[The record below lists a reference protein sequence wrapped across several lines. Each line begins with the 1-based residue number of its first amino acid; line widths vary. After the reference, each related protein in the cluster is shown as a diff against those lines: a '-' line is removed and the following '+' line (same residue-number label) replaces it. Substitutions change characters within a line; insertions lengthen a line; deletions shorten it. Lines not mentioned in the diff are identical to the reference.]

1 MHFKNFKYYVLLLL
15 SAVIIY
21 NCTDVPEGVNSNNPP
36 ETFLSLYPD
45 SIISPH
51 ITRIKITWWGDDPDG
66 LIKGYRF
73 SFDSTNWTY
82 SEGNDSTFQLVIVG
96 NDSTFR
102 FWVAAVDDK
111 GNINPTPATNL
122 YPMYNSPP
130 SVQFNAETNIPD
142 TSFPI
147 ATFT

>member
-1 MHFKNFKYYVLLLL
+1 LRGELGSTKCKKRFESPVNWGGNNMNIRLIKYYLLLFICAITL
-15 SAVIIY
+15 Y
-21 NCTDVPEGVNSNNPP
+21 NCTDVPEGTLTNMPP
-36 ETFLSLYPD
+36 DTHLSLFPD
-45 SIISPH
+45 SIISPQ
-51 ITRIKITWWGDDPDG
+51 ITRIRITWWGDDPDG

-111 GNINPTPATNL
+111 D
-122 YPMYNSPP
+122 
-130 SVQFNAETNIPD
+130 NIPN
-142 TSFPI
+142 SCNKPVPGL
-147 ATFT
+147 